1 MKQIKKI
8 KIFQIKQL
16 KLLIRMYQLMIMIR
30 FKIIKQK
37 IILIKKMK
45 KLLISNKIVSKNK
58 FKVPFINFKSFY
70 I

>member
-1 MKQIKKI
+1 MKEIKNI

-37 IILIKKMK
+37 IILIKKME

-58 FKVPFINFKSFY
+58 FKVLSINFK
-70 I
+70 

>member
-1 MKQIKKI
+1 MKQIKKV

-16 KLLIRMYQLMIMIR
+16 KLLIRMYQLMIMIH
-30 FKIIKQK
+30 FNIIKLK

-58 FKVPFINFKSFY
+58 FKVLFINFK
-70 I
+70 

>member
-1 MKQIKKI
+1 MKEIKKV

-37 IILIKKMK
+37 IILIKKME

-58 FKVPFINFKSFY
+58 FKVLFINFK
-70 I
+70 